1 MKIRISKK
9 SDIDSIMVIIA
20 DARQSLGKLGI
31 DQWQYGYP
39 SRDIVKEDI
48 VKGQSYVVCDDI
60 DGKEQI
66 IAVFTTLRTGEP
78 TYEQIFEGQ
87 WNTSGRYFALHR
99 IAISKK
105 YRYKGLGKHIIDYIK
120 SLCRDN
126 NVGSIRVDT
135 HTGNIPMRKMLEKNG
150 FEYCGIIYLMD
161 GQERVAYEAV
171 VAEKKDY
178 YIYDITRE
186 LTSATVYPGDTGP
199 TLKRVKDMS
208 NGDECNVTDLNMCV
222 HNATHLD
229 APKHFVKDGAAIDA
243 ISLYKCMGSAY
254 VLESQSDVDA
264 RFVEE
269 NVPVDCTRLLIKGN
283 VHFAKGVAKIL
294 AERGIVLIGCE
305 NQSISRPECS
315 VEVHR
320 ELLSEAIVVLEGIDL
335 SLVKEGVYDLCALPL
350 KIKGCEGS
358 PCRAVLIER

>member
-9 SDIDSIMVIIA
+9 SDIDTIMVIIA
-20 DARQSLGKLGI
+20 DARRSLGQLGI

-48 VKGQSYVVCDDI
+48 VKGQSFVVCDEI

-66 IAVFTTLRTGEP
+66 IAVFTVLRTGEP
-78 TYEQIFEGQ
+78 TYENIYEGQ
-87 WNTSGRYFALHR
+87 WNTSGRYYALHR
-99 IAISKK
+99 IAISEK
-105 YRYKGLGKHIIDYIK
+105 YRYKGMGKHIIDYIK
-120 SLCRDN
+120 TLCRDN
-126 NVGSIRVDT
+126 NIGSIRVDT

-161 GQERVAYEAV
+161 GQERVAYEAIA
-171 VAEKKDY
+171 AEEKDY

-186 LTSATVYPGDTGP
+186 LTSAAVYPGDTAP
-199 TLKRVKDMS
+199 TLNRVRNIA
-208 NGDECNVTDLNMCV
+208 NGDVCNVTDLNMCV

-229 APKHFVKDGAAIDA
+229 APKHFIKDGTAIDSV
-243 ISLYKCMGSAY
+243 SLYKCMGSAY
-254 VLESQSDVDA
+254 VLESLCDVDA

-283 VHFAKGVAKIL
+283 VYFAPGVGKIL
-294 AERGIVLIGCE
+294 AERGIVLVGTE
-305 NQSISRPECS
+305 NQSVSRHECCA
-315 VEVHR
+315 EVHR
-320 ELLSEAIVVLEGIDL
+320 EILGEGIVILEGIDL

-350 KIKGCEGS
+350 RIKGCDGS